1 MCGLAVVKIIKP
13 WRYWLHGCVPV
24 DYETGAVI
32 EDGEVAKVALQCGAA
47 APIPPQKETKKPV
60 EKKR

>member
-1 MCGLAVVKIIKP
+1 MPVRLTRP
-13 WRYWLHGCVPV
+13 WRYWHCECIPV
-24 DYETGAVI
+24 DYEAGTVI
-32 EDGEVAKVALQCGAA
+32 EDEEVAKVALQCGAA